1 MLVLKD
7 ITQGK
12 TCTTIQGECRNSTT
26 IQACSTKIGMR
37 QPLCWGKMICFN
49 ASKALHRSAMKT
61 RLFLAAF
68 IFFTSGYYTVQA
80 PAATCDKATPRFTR
94 QQLISTLRRDGFP
107 NIMLDKVGH
116 FDLKWL
122 GNIRASEASCL
133 SVIVYSAEFDNGPG
147 TQTHAVARLL
157 VIKNMHYIGM
167 YPIDTLPLGISG
179 NTVNFRGEE
188 KWGNKIIFDGNDPPK
203 QIHLE
208 GEFRMFFK

>member
-1 MLVLKD
+1 
-7 ITQGK
+7 
-12 TCTTIQGECRNSTT
+12 
-26 IQACSTKIGMR
+26 
-37 QPLCWGKMICFN
+37 
-49 ASKALHRSAMKT
+49 
-61 RLFLAAF
+61 
-68 IFFTSGYYTVQA
+68 
-80 PAATCDKATPRFTR
+80 
-94 QQLISTLRRDGFP
+94 
-107 NIMLDKVGH
+107 MLDKVGH